1 MTGVYV
7 FVSLFL
13 CLLLSSSVYLFSFDM
28 GPEDL
33 KVPCLSGEPFIDQ
46 ALSPALDV
54 QLEEF
59 PCSLSIQKTVTPASF
74 VTCTI

>member
-7 FVSLFL
+7 FVSLPASFFL
-13 CLLLSSSVYLFSFDM
+13 RLFSFDI

-46 ALSPALDV
+46 ALWPALDL

-59 PCSLSIQKTVTPASF
+59 PCSLFIQKTVTPASF